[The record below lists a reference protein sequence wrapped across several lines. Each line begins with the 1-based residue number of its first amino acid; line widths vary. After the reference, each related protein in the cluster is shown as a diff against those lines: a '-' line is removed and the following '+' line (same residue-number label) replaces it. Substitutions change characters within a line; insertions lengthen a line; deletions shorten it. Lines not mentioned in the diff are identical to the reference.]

1 MTGEFHVSPAPPAA
15 TGHAPGEGA
24 GRRASRGE
32 QGSSQPVPS
41 PGRSGIGAWMA
52 RFIDRAVSAV
62 LIAGVVAYKVTLS
75 PLLGRHCR
83 FQPTCSSYFR
93 AAVEKHG
100 ALRGSLRGL
109 ARICRCHPWHPGGF
123 DPP

>member
-1 MTGEFHVSPAPPAA
+1 MPWLRGMWRTAGQACDRAAA
-15 TGHAPGEGA
+15 TML
-24 GRRASRGE
+24 
-32 QGSSQPVPS
+32 
-41 PGRSGIGAWMA
+41 IGLV
-52 RFIDRAVSAV
+52 IV
-62 LIAGVVAYKVTLS
+62 YKLAIS

-93 AAVEKHG
+93 QSIEKYG

-109 ARICRCHPWHPGGF
+109 ARIGRCHPWHPGGY